1 MIRYIVIF
9 LFTLLFSSCK
19 KEPIP
24 IINRNVNVNVVIP
37 QNKTKMNKKKRK
49 IKLLKIFKKKVVN

>member
-24 IINRNVNVNVVIP
+24 IINRNVNVVIP
-37 QNKTKMNKKKRK
+37 QNKTKINKKKRK
-49 IKLLKIFKKKVVN
+49 IKLFKIFKKKVVN

>member
-24 IINRNVNVNVVIP
+24 IINRNVNVVIP